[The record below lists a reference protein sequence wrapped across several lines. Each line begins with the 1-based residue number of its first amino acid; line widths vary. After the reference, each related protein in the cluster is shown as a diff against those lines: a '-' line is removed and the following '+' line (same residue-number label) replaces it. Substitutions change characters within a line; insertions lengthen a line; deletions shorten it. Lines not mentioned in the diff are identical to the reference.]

1 MRSVRAAR
9 QSVLMC
15 VVPEFEQSIRIGTS
29 FLVIKRVNPL
39 CAVVLNMTVRIYSGF
54 WAILTLAR

>member
-1 MRSVRAAR
+1 
-9 QSVLMC
+9 MC